1 MYVRGSAVAAG
12 TASALFA
19 AVSLGTIT
27 RIIGAVAVLVSAA
40 LTVRCV
46 VLFRGRA

>member
-19 AVSLGTIT
+19 AVSVGTIG
-27 RIIGAVAVLVSAA
+27 RIVGSVAVLVGCA

>member
-1 MYVRGSAVAAG
+1 MYVRGSSVAAG

-19 AVSLGTIT
+19 AVSLGTIG
-27 RIIGAVAVLVSAA
+27 RIVGAVAVLVTGA

-46 VLFRGRA
+46 LLLRGRA